1 MIASVMADVSAYAV
15 VFKALAL
22 LLSSST
28 SSRAIRREQCSAHAR
43 PHLSRTRGVNDPLG
57 PRLEPVAGAGG
68 GVVHAPLAVLER
80 IPGRQRTPAAVGAEP
95 LVDRAQLAVVASVR
109 RPILNYER

>member
-1 MIASVMADVSAYAV
+1 MSAHV
-15 VFKALAL
+15 VAFKALAL

-28 SSRAIRREQCSAHAR
+28 SSHAIRREQCSARAR
-43 PHLSRTRGVNDPLG
+43 PHLTRTRGVNAPLG

-68 GVVHAPLAVLER
+68 GVVHAPTAVLER
-80 IPGRQRTPAAVGAEP
+80 IPGRQRTPADAGAEP
-95 LVDRAQLAVVASVR
+95 LVERAQLAVVASLR